1 MPRMPRYNRDTHKL
15 EWVEVEAAAP
25 EYLAWK
31 EKARS
36 AGRRGAAKS
45 KAKASSSTSETLEN
59 DGPTPEPT
67 GPKRAAGGANSR
79 PQSMLAPVLPRIAQS
94 LVIGIRAATHNLTSG
109 RAPMSEQEAVAIAVP
124 AVRIADRTAA
134 KYIRKTGKVTPNQED
149 AALIVLTIV
158 VWAAGWLLASLS
170 KKPRQAV
177 AAPQPAGMAANVPD
191 DLFAGSEPVTP
202 PSAPAP
208 RSGAAPSP
216 AAMTGAGDG
225 AAPFADDGDLFVGS
239 EPISP
244 GDAAQAAPIRARVNP
259 QQAAATERIWQAITP
274 TDMGETLAG

>member
-208 RSGAAPSP
+208 
-216 AAMTGAGDG
+216 
-225 AAPFADDGDLFVGS
+225 FADDGDLFVGS